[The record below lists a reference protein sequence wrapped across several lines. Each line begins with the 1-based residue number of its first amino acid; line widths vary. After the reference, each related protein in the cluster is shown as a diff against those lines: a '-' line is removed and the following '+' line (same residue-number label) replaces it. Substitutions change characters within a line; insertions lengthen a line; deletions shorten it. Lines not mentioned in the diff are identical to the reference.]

1 MFIRKMYKLEKI
13 VHFYKSNDITNDSE
27 QALYI
32 CDLANVRISSI
43 EELDY
48 IKGAIAI
55 PYTEMLKHIHFY
67 HNHMMDEG
75 EELFWIDGLGKQ
87 YGLPANIV
95 VKRFHNVSKLSSS
108 LIYKKRLEELFGID
122 YNLFNK
128 GNQGNEKKLVLSKIS
143 KKQ

>member
-1 MFIRKMYKLEKI
+1 MFINKMYKLEKI
-13 VHFYKSNDITNDSE
+13 VHTYKSNDIENDSE

-32 CDLANVRISSI
+32 YNIANIYISSI

-67 HNHMMDEG
+67 HSHMMDEA
-75 EELFWIDGLGKQ
+75 EELFWIDGLAKQ

-108 LIYKKRLEELFGID
+108 LIYKKRLEELFGSD
-122 YNLFNK
+122 DNLFNK
-128 GNQGNEKKLVLSKIS
+128 CNQGNGKKLYLSKTS